1 MEEVTTLF
9 DSDEAEYEYMK
20 EQETKRQ
27 KAEKEYIE
35 RGALMR
41 HKRYISLDRYET
53 ECVID
58 IDKVI
63 EAPAADVAP
72 RAEIAEKIF
81 AEIRL
86 CWARRLFDCDD
97 FSFKDFAFDDF
108 AGDLDEIY
116 KKYTGVPDTNVGH
129 KTEEEAHNG

>member
-72 RAEIAEKIF
+72 RAEIAEEIF
-81 AEIRL
+81 EEIEKL
-86 CWARRLFDCDD
+86 IFVSGFGGDIPNLAVMTK
-97 FSFKDFAFDDF
+97 KDFEA
-108 AGDLDEIY
+108 LK
-116 KKYTGVPDTNVGH
+116 KKYTGATDTNVGH